1 MAGAVTPDLFGP
13 LRMRLLR
20 GRGIPP
26 ADTHG
31 SPAVAAVSETF
42 VRQSLRCFSRFVLLG
57 IAASACVRHST
68 PSLQAPERPPA
79 RYLFAWSGDEDRHD
93 SDFLAV
99 IDLAK
104 HGDRYGTVVATTPV
118 GEKGLW
124 PHHTEHELGASKML
138 FANGF
143 AGNRTVLFDL
153 HDPLHPTVVKRFNG
167 VAGLT
172 FLHSFARLPNGHVLA
187 TFQSHGS
194 NNEAPGGIAE
204 LDERGQVVRSRSAA
218 DSTADQ
224 TALRPYS
231 LAVVPSLDRVVV
243 ALTYMIIPSWHPLRG
258 SIAHDHA
265 GNQVQ
270 VYRLSDLALLKTI
283 RLPTNDAPNEP
294 RVLED
299 GRTVLV
305 NTGACRLYQV
315 TGLDGIDP
323 RLEMVHRD
331 AQSGC
336 AIPVVIGNY
345 WIQASAATHG
355 IFSLDVH
362 DLTNVR
368 TVSSVTLDE
377 RQRPH
382 WLATDGSRIVV
393 VNEPGPTSERRIWM
407 LRIDRATGR
416 LTLDSAFRDAGS
428 RRPGIAFDRED
439 WPHGATG
446 TAVPHGTVFGW

>member
-1 MAGAVTPDLFGP
+1 MRRPFFH
-13 LRMRLLR
+13 RSRLL
-20 GRGIPP
+20 
-26 ADTHG
+26 
-31 SPAVAAVSETF
+31 
-42 VRQSLRCFSRFVLLG
+42 LLG
-57 IAASACVRHST
+57 IAASACARH
-68 PSLQAPERPPA
+68 APPASQEPARGPA

-99 IDLAK
+99 IDLARV
-104 HGDRYGTVVATTPV
+104 GDRYGTIVATAPID
-118 GEKGLW
+118 EKAVW
-124 PHHTEHELGASKML
+124 PHHTEHELGASGML

-153 HDPLHPTVVKRFNG
+153 HDALHPKVVERFNG

-187 TFQSHGS
+187 TFQSHGP
-194 NNEAPGGIAE
+194 NNEGPGGIAE
-204 LDERGQVVRSRSAA
+204 LDERGRLVRSRSAA

-265 GNQVQ
+265 GDQVQ

-294 RVLED
+294 RVLQD

-305 NTGACRLYQV
+305 NTGVCRLYQV
-315 TGLDGIDP
+315 TGLEGRDP
-323 RLEMVHRD
+323 QLKMVHQE
-331 AQSGC
+331 AEHGC

-345 WIQASAATHG
+345 WVQSNAATHS

-362 DLTNVR
+362 DLSNVR

-393 VNEPGPTSERRIWM
+393 VNEPGPSAERRMWM
-407 LRIDRATGR
+407 LRIDRATGT
-416 LTLDSAFRDAGS
+416 LSLDSAFRDAGS
-428 RRPGIAFDRED
+428 SRPGIAFDRLN